1 MAAMKLPQ
9 FLALVLIALLAV
21 PTFAADA
28 SRFPAQTPQPEALK
42 AYFARQ
48 VGEIEGQLE
57 REVKTRQDWLAK
69 KDEYRR
75 ELAEMLGLDPM
86 PPRTDLHAT
95 KTGEFELDGIV
106 VEKLHYESMPGLFVT
121 ANLYRPKQI
130 DKPLPTI
137 LISCGHSHMEKHGV
151 VYGNKTGDAQ
161 DHGQWYARHGFVCM
175 VIDTV
180 ELGEIRGEHHGLYYL
195 GRWWWLSRGYTP
207 AGVEAWAGIRGLD
220 YLQTRSDVDPT
231 RFGATGR
238 SGGGVST
245 WWIAALD
252 ERVKAAVPTAGI
264 TDLRNYVVDGCI
276 EGHCDCMFFF
286 NTYRWDYDKVAALV
300 APRALCIAN
309 TDKDT
314 IFPLDGVYRI
324 YEHARRIYKLLDAEG
339 NIGLQIAEGP
349 HADTQPLNTGEYH
362 WMTRFL
368 QGAAPMAAYDT
379 SAPKPIEIEKLKV
392 FAELPKQQRNS
403 TIDESFVPAAVT
415 PAIPTTAE
423 EWTRLRESWMKALN
437 EKVFA
442 GWPTADTTAIKAGP
456 SYEKDGI
463 QVSVQNLVVE
473 DFFPLQL
480 IFVHRAGLKPRD
492 LDLVV
497 LNVLDQADYQEFA
510 NTYCGHFPDLFAKD
524 ARSNPDDKAFAEE
537 RNMFQNFKWGMAYV
551 CPRGIG
557 SAPWDD
563 PAEFDA
569 AHPKAAAIAKKAR
582 TQRLRRFYLVGQSLP
597 GQQVWDIRCA
607 IHALRT
613 VDGLEDKP
621 LWIQASREQAGNAL
635 YASLFEDHITRLD
648 LHGLSHS
655 HHDGPFYLN
664 VLKDLDIPQS
674 AAMAA
679 ERTRLVIY
687 DDDKEA
693 WNFTKSVGD
702 QLGWGKDKRN
712 GLQIRSVP
720 RGDAGGN

>member
-1 MAAMKLPQ
+1 MKPTR
-9 FLALVLIALLAV
+9 FLALALIASSAIPIL
-21 PTFAADA
+21 AADS
-28 SRFPAQTPQPEALK
+28 SRFPPQTPQPQALK
-42 AYFARQ
+42 KYFDGE
-48 VGEIEGQLE
+48 VGRIEGQLE
-57 REVKTRQDWLAK
+57 REVKTKEDWLAK

-75 ELAEMLGLDPM
+75 QLAEMLGLDPM

-95 KTGEFELDGIV
+95 KTGEFESDGIV

-121 ANLYRPKQI
+121 ADLYRPKKI
-130 DKPLPTI
+130 DQPLPTI
-137 LISCGHSHMEKHGV
+137 LISCGHSHMARNGI

-161 DHGQWYARHGFVCM
+161 DHGQWYAKHGFVCM

-180 ELGEIRGEHHGLYYL
+180 ELGEIRGEHHGLYNL

-238 SGGGVST
+238 SGGGAST

-300 APRALCIAN
+300 APRALCVAN
-309 TDKDT
+309 TDKDA
-314 IFPLDGVYRI
+314 IFPLDGVYRV
-324 YEHARRIYKLLDAEG
+324 YEHARRIYSLLGAEA
-339 NIGLQIAEGP
+339 NIGIQIAEGP

-368 QGAAPMAAYDT
+368 QGAERMAAYDT
-379 SAPKPIEIEKLKV
+379 SAPKPIDIEKLKV
-392 FAELPKQQRNS
+392 FAELPKVQRNS
-403 TIDESFVPAAVT
+403 TIDESFVPAA
-415 PAIPTTAE
+415 PAPAVANNRE
-423 EWTRLRESWMKALN
+423 EWTKQREAWTKALK

-442 GWPTADTTAIKAGP
+442 GWPGADTTSVKAGP

-463 QVSVQNLVVE
+463 QISTQDLVVQ
-473 DFFPLQL
+473 DFFPLRVV
-480 IFVHRAGLKPRD
+480 FARRAGLKPQD

-510 NTYCGHFPDLFAKD
+510 ETYCGHFPELFAKGIK
-524 ARSNPDDKAFAEE
+524 PDQKMFAEE
-537 RNMFQNFKWGMAYV
+537 RAMFQSFKWGMAYV

-557 SAPWDD
+557 EAPWDD
-563 PAEFDA
+563 PAEFDVD
-569 AHPKAAAIAKKAR
+569 HPKAAAVAKKAR
-582 TQRLRRFYLVGQSLP
+582 TQRLRRFYLVGQTLA

-613 VDGLEDKP
+613 IDGLTDKP
-621 LWIQASREQAGNAL
+621 LWLQASREQAGNAL
-635 YASLFEDHITRLD
+635 YASLFEDQIARLD

-655 HHDGPFYLN
+655 HHEGPIYLN
-664 VLKDLDIPQS
+664 VLKYLDVPQA

-679 ERTRLVIY
+679 ERSRVVIY
-687 DDDKEA
+687 DSDKAA
-693 WNFTKSVGD
+693 WNFTKDVSDGFA
-702 QLGWGKDKRN
+702 WGADKKH
-712 GLQIRSVP
+712 GLQIRDVP
-720 RGDAGGN
+720 KGDAGGN